1 MRGSSLASVLL
12 AALAC
17 GDPGVSL
24 DRETETTGT
33 GTGTTAAETLAST
46 SEGPTPHDEPA
57 ICGPSCTPI
66 LTPTWTYEGP
76 PGTYAVVQMLR
87 DADGSLWLGIQG
99 SQGSVSLARL
109 SAAGELEQSVA
120 LGLTCERCELSGI
133 ALHPSGDVVLGATG
147 HTGLG
152 PDEAI
157 VARFDVATNTVAW
170 VRALALEPGDS
181 TFPRLGELVVLDED
195 HIVALEVDGFS
206 EGEVIEVLDLTG
218 DGTLRRRSYMGAQ
231 RGSGGPWPPLV
242 VRAPTGEV
250 VMAHAWWDDETERI
264 VTATSRVVPPYY
276 SMVSLVQ
283 LPLRLDDLAVDGV
296 GRRLELA
303 RSVGTDTLTLVLTS
317 RRSSDPERWT
327 TSLPLLTTSS
337 TRPALAVGPDD
348 QVYVAARSTP
358 RAPPGLPATVMLE
371 VARWSTDG
379 ALAWRA
385 SRPLE
390 VMATPDPLEMV
401 VDDDHGVIVGTVISG
416 RATVT
421 RYEQTCACE

>member
-1 MRGSSLASVLL
+1 MRGSSLASMLL

-33 GTGTTAAETLAST
+33 STGTTAALAST
-46 SEGPTPHDEPA
+46 SEGPAPHDEPP
-57 ICGPSCTPI
+57 ICDPTCTPI
-66 LTPTWTYEGP
+66 LTPRWTYEGAS
-76 PGTYAVVQMLR
+76 GSYVVVQMLR
-87 DADGSLWLGIQG
+87 DAEGSLWLGIQG

-109 SAAGELEQSVA
+109 SAAGELELSVA
-120 LGLTCERCELSGI
+120 LGLPCERCELSGI

-157 VARFDVATNTVAW
+157 VARFEVSTSTVAW
-170 VRALALEPGDS
+170 VRTLALQPGNS
-181 TFPRLGELVVLDED
+181 TFPRLGELVVLDD
-195 HIVALEVDGFS
+195 DRIVALQVDGFS
-206 EGEVIEVLDLTG
+206 EGEVLEVLDLTG
-218 DGTLRRRSYMGAQ
+218 DGTLRRRSYMSAH
-231 RGSGGPWPPLV
+231 RGSGGSWPPLV
-242 VRAPTGEV
+242 RRAPTGEV
-250 VMAHAWWDDETERI
+250 VMAHAWWDEATERV
-264 VTATSRVVPPYY
+264 VTATSRAVPPSY
-276 SMVSLVQ
+276 SVVSLVQ

-303 RSVGTDTLTLVLTS
+303 RSEGTDTLTLVLTS

-337 TRPALAVGPDD
+337 TRTALAVGPDD

-358 RAPPGLPATVMLE
+358 RALPGIPATVVLE

-379 ALAWRA
+379 TLGWRA
-385 SRPLE
+385 SLPLE
-390 VMATPDPLEMV
+390 VMATPDPLELV
-401 VDDDHGVIVGTVISG
+401 VDDDHGVIVGTVVRG